1 MIMGE
6 KKCKQIPRKV
16 SKAAKDLSTSN
27 NKKTKRQAGET
38 LAEHK
43 QRYH

>member
-16 SKAAKDLSTSN
+16 KKAAKDLSKKKK
-27 NKKTKRQAGET
+27 KKTKRQAGET